1 MLEDFSDLSRM
12 QIDALKEISNIGAGN
27 AATALA
33 QMVGS
38 KIDMKVPQIN
48 IVPFNDVSDILGGA
62 DTHVVGIFLSVSG
75 DAPCSLLFILPVA
88 KACLLSDMLLG
99 GQKNNCTEELFNE
112 MEISAMMELGN
123 ILAATYLNALV
134 MFTELSFIP
143 SVPAIGIDMA
153 GAIIDAILA
162 QYGEIGDHVLLLET
176 EFIKDNQEVVGNFF
190 LLPEPGSLNSIM
202 SALGVNNL

>member
-1 MLEDFSDLSRM
+1 MHGDFSNLSRM

-33 QMVGS
+33 QMIGS
-38 KIDMKVPQIN
+38 KIDMKVPQVN
-48 IVPFNDVSDILGGA
+48 IVPFNDVPDVLGGA
-62 DTHVVGIFLSVSG
+62 DNHVVGIYLSVSG
-75 DAPCSLLFILPVA
+75 DAPCSLLFVLPVD
-88 KACLLSDMLLG
+88 KACLLSTMLVG
-99 GQKNNCTEELFNE
+99 ETKNRAEGLFDE

-134 MFTELSFIP
+134 MFTGLSFFP

-162 QYGEIGDHVLLLET
+162 QYGEIGDYVLLLET
-176 EFIKDNQEVVGNFF
+176 EFIKDNQDVVGNFF
-190 LLPEPGSLNSIM
+190 LLPEPGSLQSIM
-202 SALGVNNL
+202 TALGVNNL